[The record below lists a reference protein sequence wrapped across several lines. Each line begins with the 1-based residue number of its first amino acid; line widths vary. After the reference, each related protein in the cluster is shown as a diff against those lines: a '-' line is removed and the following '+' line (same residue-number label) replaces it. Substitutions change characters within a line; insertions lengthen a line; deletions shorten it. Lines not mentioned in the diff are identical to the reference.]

1 MNSPLMTALVIV
13 VIIDSLVWSVS
24 VLAVLR
30 YALTNNALPIVGGIR
45 LLGGGVF
52 ETLGMGSMVVA
63 GIVFVVVSA
72 LKILAAYWLWNFKME
87 GAVLALILLALSALF
102 WYGFALPF
110 GPVGGIIQL
119 VLLGLVWGN
128 LTGP

>member
-13 VIIDSLVWSVS
+13 VILDSLVWSVS

-30 YALTNNALPIVGGIR
+30 YALTKNALPILGGIR
-45 LLGGGVF
+45 LLGGGPF
-52 ETLGMGSMVVA
+52 EALGLDTIVAA

-72 LKILAAYWLWNFKME
+72 LKILAAYWLWNFRMD
-87 GAVLALILLALSALF
+87 GAVLELILLALSAIF

-110 GPVGGIIQL
+110 GPVVGIIQL
-119 VLLGLVWGN
+119 VLLGLVRGN
-128 LTGP
+128 LTSP